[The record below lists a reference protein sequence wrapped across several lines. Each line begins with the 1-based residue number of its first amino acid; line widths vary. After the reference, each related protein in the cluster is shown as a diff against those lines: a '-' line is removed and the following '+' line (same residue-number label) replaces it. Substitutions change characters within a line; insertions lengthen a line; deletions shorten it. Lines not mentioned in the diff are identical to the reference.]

1 MGETAASLLP
11 FRFCPGC
18 GVAALEVIDDHQ
30 VRCSA
35 CGFRYFHNAAAAAT
49 AIIEHEG
56 RVLLVRRARD
66 PAKGLLDLPGGF
78 VGHDEALD
86 TALVRELREELSI
99 EIQSKDLTYLGSHH
113 NRYPYG
119 GVTYFLCDTY
129 FVLHLATT
137 EGLCAGDDVS
147 TIEWWDADTLP
158 WEEISF
164 PTISWALHRFFA
176 ARG

>member
-1 MGETAASLLP
+1 MVDKPEAILP

-18 GVAALEVIDDHQ
+18 GAAGPELKGNHQ
-30 VRCSA
+30 VCCSG
-35 CGFRYFHNAAAAAT
+35 CGFHYFHNAAAAAT
-49 AIIEHEG
+49 AIIEYRG

-99 EIQSKDLTYLGSHH
+99 EIQPEHLTYLGSHH

-129 FVLHLATT
+129 FVLRLETT
-137 EGLCAGDDVS
+137 EGLRAGDDVS
-147 TIEWWDADTLP
+147 AIEWWHPATLP
-158 WEEISF
+158 WSEISF
-164 PTISWALHRFFA
+164 PTITWALHRYFA
-176 ARG
+176 ARQ